1 VNNPPKVINQHD
13 GIPAHPMNAIEIIR
27 KTRDRHELTKT
38 EIHWFVDRFVQGE
51 VVESQMSAWAMAVTI
66 NGLTDDETYHLT
78 NAMFQSGRTLGL
90 QSDSPLVDKHSTG
103 GVGDKTSLILA
114 PLLSCF
120 DVTVPMISGRG
131 LGITGGTLDKL
142 EGIPGFQTS
151 LSAAAIQQA
160 CSEVGCVITGATQDI
175 APADSLLY
183 SLRDITG
190 TVASVE
196 LITASIL
203 SKKLA
208 EELDCLVFDV
218 KCGGG
223 SSMKTIDQGRQL
235 ARSLIETGNRFGVR
249 SKALLT
255 DMNQPIG
262 TVIGNAAEV
271 IEAREA
277 MSTGNPADLVT
288 LTAQLAYHVLTL
300 ANVNATIEEITDAL
314 TTGAALSKFEQ
325 MVLIQGG
332 DLNKMPQLTWTPIAS
347 PVDGVVQ
354 SIDCAQLGNLLTTM
368 GGGRIHKD
376 DSLDH
381 RCAIKVEIAVGDRVQ
396 QDQPLGHICHDQPD
410 RFTDDFLSSFTWSD
424 TPVAPLPLIL
434 ETIG

>member
-1 VNNPPKVINQHD
+1 
-13 GIPAHPMNAIEIIR
+13 MNAIEIIR
-27 KTRDRHELTKT
+27 KTRDRDELTET
-38 EIHWFVDRFVQGE
+38 EIHWLVDRFVQGE

-66 NGLTDDETYHLT
+66 NGLTNDETYHLT

-90 QSDSPLVDKHSTG
+90 QVDSPLVDKHSTG
-103 GVGDKTSLILA
+103 GVGDKISLILA
-114 PLLSCF
+114 PLLACF

-142 EGIPGFQTS
+142 EGIPGFQTN
-151 LSAAAIQQA
+151 LNAAAIQKA
-160 CSEVGCVITGATQDI
+160 CSDVGCVITGATQDI
-175 APADSLLY
+175 APADSKLY

-218 KCGGG
+218 KCGSG
-223 SSMKTIDQGRQL
+223 SSMKSIDQGRQL
-235 ARSLIETGNRFGVR
+235 ARSLIDTGQRFGVR

-255 DMNQPIG
+255 DMNQPTG

-271 IEAREA
+271 IEAHEA
-277 MSTGNPADLVT
+277 MKTGNPSDLVT
-288 LTAQLAYHVLTL
+288 LTIQLAYHVLTL
-300 ANVNATIEEITDAL
+300 ADLDVSVDEITKML
-314 TTGAALSKFEQ
+314 TAGAALSKFEQ
-325 MVLIQGG
+325 MVQIQGG
-332 DLNKMPQLTWTPIAS
+332 DLNKMPQITWTPITS
-347 PVDGVVQ
+347 PVDGFVE
-354 SIDCAQLGNLLTTM
+354 SIDCARLGNLLTTM
-368 GGGRIHKD
+368 GGGRLHKD
-376 DSLDH
+376 DILDH
-381 RCAIKVEIAVGDRVQ
+381 RSAIKIEIAVGDRVRR
-396 QDQPLGHICHDQPD
+396 DQELGHICHDQPH
-410 RFTDDFLSSFTWSD
+410 RFTANFLSSITWSE

>member
-1 VNNPPKVINQHD
+1 
-13 GIPAHPMNAIEIIR
+13 MNAIEIIR
-27 KTRDRHELTKT
+27 KTRDRRQLTET

-66 NGLTDDETYHLT
+66 NGLTADETYHLT
-78 NAMFQSGRTLGL
+78 NAMFQSGRTLGI
-90 QSDSPLVDKHSTG
+90 QADSPLVDKHSTG

-114 PLLSCF
+114 PLLACF

-160 CSEVGCVITGATQDI
+160 CNEVGCVITGATQDI

-235 ARSLIETGNRFGVR
+235 ADSLIKTGNRFGVR

-271 IEAREA
+271 IEARKA
-277 MSTGNPADLVT
+277 MTTGNPVDLLT
-288 LTAQLAYHVLTL
+288 LTIQLAYHVLTL
-300 ANVNATIEEITDAL
+300 ANVHTTIEEITEVL

-325 MVLIQGG
+325 MVQIQGG
-332 DLNKMPQLTWTPIAS
+332 DLCKLPQLTWTPITS
-347 PVDGVVQ
+347 PVNGVVQ

-368 GGGRIHKD
+368 GGGRIHKC

-381 RCAIKVEIAVGDRVQ
+381 RCAIKVEIAVGDHVK
-396 QDQPLGHICHDQPD
+396 QDQSIGYICHDEAHQ
-410 RFTDDFLSSFTWSD
+410 FTTDFLSSIIWSD
-424 TPVAPLPLIL
+424 TQVDPLPLIL

>member
-1 VNNPPKVINQHD
+1 
-13 GIPAHPMNAIEIIR
+13 MNAIEIIR
-27 KTRDRHELTKT
+27 KTRDRRELTET

-66 NGLTDDETYHLT
+66 NGITADETYHLT
-78 NAMFQSGRTLGL
+78 NAMFRSGRTLGI
-90 QSDSPLVDKHSTG
+90 QADSPLVDKHSTG

-114 PLLSCF
+114 PLLACF

-151 LSAAAIQQA
+151 LSAAAIQRA
-160 CSEVGCVITGATQDI
+160 CDEVGCVITGATQDI

-235 ARSLIETGNRFGVR
+235 AGSLIKTGNRFGVR

-262 TVIGNAAEV
+262 TVIGNAGEV

-277 MSTGNPADLVT
+277 MILGIPSDLVT
-288 LTAQLAYHVLTL
+288 LTAQLACHVLTL
-300 ANVNATIEEITDAL
+300 ANVNATIEEITEVL
-314 TTGAALSKFEQ
+314 TTGAALSKFDQ
-325 MVLIQGG
+325 MVQVQGG
-332 DLNKMPQLTWTPIAS
+332 ELHKMPQLTWTPIAS
-347 PVDGVVQ
+347 PVEGVVE
-354 SIDCAQLGNLLTTM
+354 SIDCAQLGKLLTTM

-376 DSLDH
+376 DNLDH

-410 RFTDDFLSSFTWSD
+410 RFTDDFLSSITWSD

>member
-1 VNNPPKVINQHD
+1 
-13 GIPAHPMNAIEIIR
+13 MNATEIIR
-27 KTRDRHELTKT
+27 KTRDHRELTET

-51 VVESQMSAWAMAVTI
+51 VVDSQMSAWAMAVTI
-66 NGLTDDETYHLT
+66 NGLTSDETYHLT
-78 NAMFQSGRTLGL
+78 NAMFQSGRTLGI
-90 QSDSPLVDKHSTG
+90 QANSPLVDKHSTG

-114 PLLSCF
+114 PLLACF

-142 EGIPGFQTS
+142 EGIPGFQTN
-151 LSAAAIQQA
+151 LSAAAIQEA
-160 CSEVGCVITGATQDI
+160 CSEVGCVITGATKYI
-175 APADSLLY
+175 APADALLY

-223 SSMKTIDQGRQL
+223 SSMKSIVQGRQL
-235 ARSLIETGNRFGVR
+235 ARSLIDTGNRFSVR

-255 DMNQPIG
+255 DMNQPVG
-262 TVIGNAAEV
+262 QVIGNTAEV

-277 MSTGNPADLVT
+277 MTTGKPLDLVT
-288 LTAQLAYHVLTL
+288 LTAQLAYHVLKL
-300 ANVNATIEEITDAL
+300 ANVNASIEQITEMM
-314 TTGAALSKFEQ
+314 TTGAALSKFDQ
-325 MVLIQGG
+325 MVQIQGG
-332 DLNKMPQLTWTPIAS
+332 DLNALPRFTWS
-347 PVDGVVQ
+347 PVTSPVNAVVE
-354 SIDCAQLGNLLTTM
+354 SIDCARLGHLLTTM
-368 GGGRIHKD
+368 GGGRTHKD

-381 RCAIKVEIAVGDRVQ
+381 RCAIRVEVAVGDCVRQ
-396 QDQPLGHICHDQPD
+396 GQTLGHVCHEQPD
-410 RFTDDFLSSFTWSD
+410 HFTNEILSSINWSD
-424 TPVAPLPLIL
+424 TPVTPLPLIH

>member
-1 VNNPPKVINQHD
+1 
-13 GIPAHPMNAIEIIR
+13 MNATEIIR
-27 KTRDRHELTKT
+27 KTRDRRELTET
-38 EIHWFVDRFVQGE
+38 EIHWFVDRFVEGE
-51 VVESQMSAWAMAVTI
+51 VVDSQMSAWAMAVTI

-78 NAMFQSGRTLGL
+78 NAMFQSGRTLGI
-90 QSDSPLVDKHSTG
+90 QSKSPLVDKHSTG

-114 PLLSCF
+114 PLLACF

-142 EGIPGFQTS
+142 EGIPGFQTN
-151 LSAAAIQQA
+151 LSAAAIQEA
-160 CSEVGCVITGATQDI
+160 CSEVGCVITGATKHI
-175 APADSLLY
+175 APADALLY

-223 SSMKTIDQGRQL
+223 SSMKSIVQGRQL
-235 ARSLIETGNRFGVR
+235 ARSLIDTGNRFSVR
-249 SKALLT
+249 SIALLT
-255 DMNQPIG
+255 DMNQPLG
-262 TVIGNAAEV
+262 KVIGNTAEV

-277 MSTGNPADLVT
+277 MTTGNPPDLVT
-288 LTAQLAYHVLTL
+288 LTAQLAYHVLKL
-300 ANVNATIEEITDAL
+300 ANVNASIEQITEMM
-314 TTGAALSKFEQ
+314 TSGAALSRFDQ
-325 MVLIQGG
+325 MVQIQGG
-332 DLNKMPQLTWTPIAS
+332 NLNAISQFTWVPVKS
-347 PVDGVVQ
+347 PVSGVVE
-354 SIDCAQLGNLLTTM
+354 SIDCARLGNLLTSM
-368 GGGRIHKD
+368 GGGRTHKG

-381 RCAIKVEIAVGDRVQ
+381 RCAIKVDIAVGDCVQ
-396 QDQPLGHICHDQPD
+396 LGQSLGHLCHEKPNH
-410 RFTDDFLSSFTWSD
+410 FTDELLSSINWSD
-424 TPVAPLPLIL
+424 APVTPLPLIL